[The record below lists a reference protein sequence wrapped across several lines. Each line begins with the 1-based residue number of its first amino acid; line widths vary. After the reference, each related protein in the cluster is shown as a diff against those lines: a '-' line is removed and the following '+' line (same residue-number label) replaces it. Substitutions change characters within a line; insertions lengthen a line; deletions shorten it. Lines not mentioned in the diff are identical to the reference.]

1 MLILLDL
8 DGTLINTVHPS
19 WKPYKDGQENY
30 QIDRI
35 LGKIPFVDGA
45 KEFIQSRKSKGDDLV
60 VVSDSHYKYVNPICN
75 MLGLDCVALSDKPNI
90 QKLNDY
96 LDSHP
101 EYKDQVVSGNVFFIG
116 DTKLDIETGRKIG
129 AKTIWFL
136 PYSITEEIRDDRDG
150 IGDEMGSL
158 KMGPTYKARTFQEVK
173 SILES
178 PLENL
183 YSLEAAFASRHSN
196 KSIKLS
202 SNRYK
207 DGSYACIR
215 CLARQEQGAC
225 DKYGCGDKYFM
236 TSNPQRT
243 HDFLS
248 TLATG
253 IADYINQD
261 VVKKQGWDYFTYIT
275 DKQTTVPA
283 NKMKEIFD
291 LVETDIKKVQLLRW
305 ADNVQGSIRN
315 NNLYKDRQQFLQK
328 YLFVDSFS
336 ANVVNPSENSADTM
350 PNLEGRNIIV
360 LDDQLTTS
368 ATAWHVIRA
377 LKEKGAKNILFIAMF
392 QMILAVYNDVIC
404 PVCGKPMLIKIRRYD
419 GHKFYSCTPPQFGG
433 DGCGYILDIPN
444 Q

>member
-8 DGTLINTVHPS
+8 DGTLINTVHPT
-19 WKPYKDGQENY
+19 WKPYKDGQEGY
-30 QIDRI
+30 RIDRI
-35 LGKIPFVDGA
+35 LDKIPFVNGA
-45 KEFIQSRKSKGDDLV
+45 KEFIQSRKSKGDHLI
-60 VVSDSHYKYVNPICN
+60 VVSDSHHKYVNPICN
-75 MLGLDCVALSDKPNI
+75 MIGLDYVALSDKPNI
-90 QKLNDY
+90 QKLNEY

-101 EYKDQVVSGNVFFIG
+101 EYKDQVVAGDVFFIG
-116 DTKLDIETGRKIG
+116 DTKFDIETGRKIG

-136 PYSITEEIRDDRDG
+136 PYSITEEIRNDRDG

-158 KMGPTYKARTFQEVK
+158 KMGPTYKAVTFQEVE

-183 YSLEAAFASRHSN
+183 YSLEAVFAGGQSN
-196 KSIKLS
+196 RSIKLS
-202 SNRYK
+202 NNRYK

-236 TSNPQRT
+236 TSNPKRT
-243 HDFLS
+243 HDFLF

-253 IADYINQD
+253 IANYINQD
-261 VVKKQGWDYFTYIT
+261 AVKAQCWDYFTYLT
-275 DKQTTVPA
+275 DKNTTIPA

-291 LVETDIKKVQLLRW
+291 LVETNIKKIQLLRW
-305 ADNVQGSIRN
+305 ADTVQGSIRN

-328 YLFVDSFS
+328 YLFVDSQS
-336 ANVVNPSENSADTM
+336 ANIVNPSENTTDTKL
-350 PNLEGRNIIV
+350 NLDGKNVIV

-392 QMILAVYNDVIC
+392 QMILAVNNDVMC
-404 PVCGKPMLIKIRRYD
+404 PVCGKPMFIKIRRSD
-419 GHKFYSCTPPQFGG
+419 GHKFYSCTPPQFRG
-433 DGCGYILDIPN
+433 DGCGYTLDIPN